1 MGSLSHILLSIL
13 VVILGLALVAML
25 LNRIKEC
32 VKACI
37 KSFFTSLLA
46 KFGLG
51 KFVFGGF
58 LSIPT
63 LTAWIFGRSGF
74 TAGEKF
80 VIFCLGVLSLTCLI
94 GTAYFGYGIITD
106 FSALSATMWWWSLSK
121 ITWFC
126 VGYIVL
132 WGLTLFMG
140 FFTCSVIED
149 YS

>member
-1 MGSLSHILLSIL
+1 MGSLSHIFLSIL
-13 VVILGLALVAML
+13 VVVLGLALVAML

-106 FSALSATMWWWSLSK
+106 FSALSAAMWWWSLSK